1 MDEEQVVRTK
11 AAIISETV
19 AQDMAEFY
27 AALADSTRLRL
38 LHCLSIAELCVCDLS
53 AAAGISQS
61 TVSHHLRMLRNLR
74 LVKHRRSGRLVYYS
88 LDDQHIKDLLEQG
101 LEHLLE
107 GGRR

>member
-1 MDEEQVVRTK
+1 
-11 AAIISETV
+11 
-19 AQDMAEFY
+19 MAEVY

-38 LHCLSIAELCVCDLS
+38 LHGLSIAELCVCELS

-61 TVSHHLRMLRNLR
+61 TVSHHLRTLRNLR

-88 LDDQHIKDLLEQG
+88 LDDLHIKDLLEQG